1 MRSRGIWLSVGLLVA
16 AVAVLLALGL
26 RDDGDAEPA
35 LAATVQGTEDVTAEL
50 AGLAQSGNLI
60 GDADAPV
67 TIVEYGDLACP
78 ACRLASETTV
88 PDTIE
93 RFVRPGR
100 ASLAFRPIAF
110 ISPSSDRGALAAEAA
125 AEQDAMWSLIGLLYR
140 NQGDEGS
147 DWLTTELLEAAV
159 VDLGLDLA
167 VWRRDYGSD
176 AIEQRAA
183 EREAAAERDE
193 VHATPT
199 FVVSG
204 PAGTRTIEG
213 VVSADEIQ
221 EAIEAVDPS

>member
-167 VWRRDYGSD
+167 DWRRDYRSD
-176 AIEQRAA
+176 AIRRRAA
-183 EREAAAERDE
+183 AQEAAAKRDQ
-193 VHATPT
+193 VRATPT

-221 EAIEAVDPS
+221 EAVEAVDPS

>member
-1 MRSRGIWLSVGLLVA
+1 MRSRGIWLTVGLL
-16 AVAVLLALGL
+16 AVAVAALLAVGL
-26 RDDGDAEPA
+26 RDDDGAEPVPFT
-35 LAATVQGTEDVTAEL
+35 TVQGTADVTAEL

-88 PDTIE
+88 PDTLE
-93 RFVRPGR
+93 RFVRTGR

-140 NQGDEGS
+140 NQGDERT
-147 DWLTTELLEAAV
+147 DWLTDELLEAAV

-167 VWRRDYGSD
+167 VWRRDFGSD
-176 AIEQRAA
+176 AIARRAA

-199 FVVSG
+199 FIVSG
-204 PAGTRTIEG
+204 PGGTRTIEG
-213 VVSADEIQ
+213 VASADEIE
-221 EAIEAVDPS
+221 EAITAVDPS

>member
-1 MRSRGIWLSVGLLVA
+1 MSSRGIWLVVGLVA
-16 AVAVLLALGL
+16 VAVAVLVAVGL
-26 RDDGDAEPA
+26 RDDPTSD
-35 LAATVQGTEDVTAEL
+35 TVAGTTIQGTADVTTEL
-50 AGLAQSGNLI
+50 EGLAQSGNRV

-78 ACRLASETTV
+78 ACKLASETTV

-93 RFVRPGR
+93 RFVRTGR

-125 AEQDAMWSLIGLLYR
+125 AEQDAMWSLVGLLYR

-176 AIEQRAA
+176 AIAQRAA
-183 EREAAAERDE
+183 EREVAAERDE